1 LIESVLVV
9 DDGLGA
15 TRVISTSQRLGIK
28 AVLLTTSDRATRS
41 SSADDLV
48 LLSAPE
54 LADPAAVVAAAAS
67 AEVDAVHPAMG
78 PLRADRML
86 AERAA
91 DAGLTSFVTV
101 GTLSGPDVAVRLAAE
116 GVGFSPAAAASTCT
130 VLVFGTADGAMVLG
144 DLFVDG
150 PCAEAPAPLDEAARD
165 AAHRTARAAV
175 AVLGIAGLAAVDVAD
190 RAVVGVSGGLR
201 PEYAAW
207 EAAADAD
214 LVEVQLRAGQ
224 GEPPLAHLGIGET
237 PIPSGVAVSGEV
249 AVDTELPDDPEV
261 RLESYLG
268 PDGAPHARVTVR
280 RDTAQDARALLDA
293 LRPG

>member
-1 LIESVLVV
+1 MIESVLVV

-28 AVLLTTSDRATRS
+28 AVLLTTTDRATRS
-41 SSADDLV
+41 SPADDLV

-78 PLRADRML
+78 PLRADRTL

-91 DAGLTSFVTV
+91 DARLTSFVTV
-101 GTLSGPDVAVRLAAE
+101 GTLSGPDVAVQLAAE
-116 GVGFSPAAAASTCT
+116 GVGFSPAAASTCT
-130 VLVFGTADGAMVLG
+130 VLVFGTADGAVVLG
-144 DLFVDG
+144 DLFIDG
-150 PCAEAPAPLDEAARD
+150 PCAEAPARLDEAARD

-190 RAVVGVSGGLR
+190 RAVVDISGGIR

-207 EAAADAD
+207 EAVAGAD
-214 LVEVQLRAGQ
+214 LVEVQLRAAQ
-224 GEPPLAHLGIGET
+224 GEPPLADLGLGET

-249 AVDTELPDDPEV
+249 AVDIELPGDPEV

-268 PDGAPHARVTVR
+268 PDGEPHARVTVR
-280 RDTAQDARALLDA
+280 RDTAEDARTLLRA

>member
-1 LIESVLVV
+1 MIESVLVV

-41 SSADDLV
+41 SPADDLV
-48 LLSAPE
+48 LLSAAE
-54 LADPAAVVAAAAS
+54 LIDAAAVVAAAAT

-78 PLRADRML
+78 PLRADRGL

-101 GTLSGPDVAVRLAAE
+101 GTLSGPDLAVQLAAE
-116 GVGFSPAAAASTCT
+116 GVGYSPAAAPTCT

-144 DLFVDG
+144 DLLTDG
-150 PCAEAPAPLDEAARD
+150 PRAEAPAPLHDADRA
-165 AAHRTARAAV
+165 AAHRTARAVA
-175 AVLGIAGLAAVDVAD
+175 AVLGLTGLAAVDVAD
-190 RAVVGVSGGLR
+190 RAVVGVSGGLC

-207 EAAADAD
+207 EAVADAD
-214 LVEVQLRAGQ
+214 LVQIQLRVGQ
-224 GEPPLAHLGIGET
+224 GEPPLADLGIGET

-249 AVDTELPDDPEV
+249 AVDAELPNDPDA

-268 PDGAPHARVTVR
+268 PDGESHARMTVR
-280 RDTAQDARALLDA
+280 RDTAEEARALLSA